1 MNLARSGELACKV
14 QNETRSLRTLGRTV
28 SVAVIVA
35 DASLSYGVCGT
46 AMPSLLG
53 GVVLLLSPPELLSF
67 FFILLFV
74 TRCTVLPAV
83 GSDVCVFTS
92 SLSLRL
98 RVLLSGALK
107 KILTATARKK
117 GEKWLQIS
125 EV

>member
-67 FFILLFV
+67 FFYTPVRNTMHRPSCRRERCVRVHVFAV
-74 TRCTVLPAV
+74 TPASCPPV
-83 GSDVCVFTS
+83 RGTEKNIDCNC
-92 SLSLRL
+92 
-98 RVLLSGALK
+98 K
-107 KILTATARKK
+107 KKRGKMASN
-117 GEKWLQIS
+117 Q
-125 EV
+125 